1 MEGFL
6 FPDYLCFRLTSIHNC
21 LLNPQTSLRCR
32 NYVVFGKSNIL
43 RINLVE
49 FMKFKLEKKKNT
61 ATFDAEEGA
70 RAQLD

>member
-21 LLNPQTSLRCR
+21 FLNHQTSLRCR

-49 FMKFKLEKKKNT
+49 LMKFKLEKKNT

-70 RAQLD
+70 REQLD

>member
-6 FPDYLCFRLTSIHNC
+6 FPDYLCFRLTSIYNC
-21 LLNPQTSLRCR
+21 FLSDQTSLRCR

-49 FMKFKLEKKKNT
+49 FMKFKLEKKILQRLTLK
-61 ATFDAEEGA
+61 EGA

>member
-21 LLNPQTSLRCR
+21 FLSHQTSLRCR

-49 FMKFKLEKKKNT
+49 FMKFKLEKKNT

>member
-21 LLNPQTSLRCR
+21 FLNHQTSLRCR

-43 RINLVE
+43 RKNLVE
-49 FMKFKLEKKKNT
+49 FMKFKLEKKNT